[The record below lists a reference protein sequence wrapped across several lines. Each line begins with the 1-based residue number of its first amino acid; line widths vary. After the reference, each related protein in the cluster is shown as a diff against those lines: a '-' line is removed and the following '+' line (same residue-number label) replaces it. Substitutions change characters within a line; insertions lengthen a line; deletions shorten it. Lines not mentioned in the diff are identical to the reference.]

1 MQDLTELLKFVKS
14 FKVYYGYPSKGIRY
28 NGMCQDCTNLM
39 LFADVMC
46 KLQGNASHV
55 TKHLTDNFYQQPSEG
70 LHLPRSNL
78 TSNRRHN
85 QSHGL
90 IQVMKAAMM
99 D

>member
-1 MQDLTELLKFVKS
+1 MQDLTELLRFVKS

-28 NGMCQDCTNLM
+28 NGMCH
-39 LFADVMC
+39 VMC

-55 TKHLTDNFYQQPSEG
+55 TKHLKDNFYQQPSEG

-90 IQVMKAAMM
+90 IQVTKAAMM

>member
-1 MQDLTELLKFVKS
+1 MSSPSRFITGILLK
-14 FKVYYGYPSKGIRY
+14 VYVTMECVR
-28 NGMCQDCTNLM
+28 TALTV
-39 LFADVMC
+39 FADVMC

-55 TKHLTDNFYQQPSEG
+55 TKHLKDNFYQQPSEG
-70 LHLPRSNL
+70 LHLPRSYL

-90 IQVMKAAMM
+90 IQVTKAAMM